1 MPGEH
6 AAFGLAHRWWAAGLY
21 AAGAQVVHEVAHV
34 EQRADVGGGI
44 PFAAMAEHVAAFLDD
59 LGGERQVAGD
69 DEVAGA
75 HAFDDLVVGH
85 VEAGGNLHAADI
97 R

>member
-44 PFAAMAEHVAAFLDD
+44 RLATVA
-59 LGGERQVAGD
+59 
-69 DEVAGA
+69 
-75 HAFDDLVVGH
+75 
-85 VEAGGNLHAADI
+85 
-97 R
+97 

>member
-44 PFAAMAEHVAAFLDD
+44 PFATVA
-59 LGGERQVAGD
+59 
-69 DEVAGA
+69 
-75 HAFDDLVVGH
+75 
-85 VEAGGNLHAADI
+85 
-97 R
+97 